1 MFKNWFST
9 PIDDNKVVVDKEE
22 LVNIRGQLAAISLS
36 QAIIEFDLKGN
47 ILFANEN
54 FLNTL
59 GYRLEEIQGK
69 HHGIFVDPQ
78 YRTSEDYKH
87 FWDTIG
93 KGEFKTGEFCR
104 YTKEGKPI
112 WIEASYNPI
121 FDDNGKPYKVVKYA
135 TDITDKKNQNA
146 DYESQLAAISA
157 SQAVIAFKLDG
168 TILDANKNFL
178 DTLGY
183 SINEIRGQHHSL
195 FVDSHYRKSDEYKKF
210 WQDLSQGK
218 HFVGRF
224 PRMHKNGSVVWIQAN
239 YSPIRDS
246 SGKPYKVVKFATDIT
261 NEVLAEQ
268 QLQETIK
275 EVNSAI
281 EAASGKDL
289 RKRIPTEGKF
299 EGTLAISQG
308 VNSLFDT
315 MTQIIVQIRQASE
328 TVHVSAREISTG
340 NSDLSVRTEQQAAS
354 LEETSSTMEEM
365 TSTVSQNAK
374 NAKRANELTSN
385 AVSIA
390 TKGGELIEQVVNT
403 MSSINNSSQ
412 KISDIIGMI
421 DGIAFQTNILALNA
435 AVEAA
440 RAGEQ
445 GRGFA
450 VVASEVRSLAQRSAN
465 AAKEIK
471 DLISESA
478 HNIDSGNEL
487 VSESGETM
495 KNIVNAIK
503 QVNDIMT
510 EIADASS
517 EQSIALNEVSKTVSN
532 MDEMTQQNAALVEE
546 AAAASESLLA
556 QADQLAS
563 DVNEYQLND
572 NENDSHSHLK
582 KIANL

>member
-9 PIDDNKVVVDKEE
+9 PVDDSKVVIDKDE
-22 LVNIRGQLAAISLS
+22 LINLRGQLAAISRS

-54 FLNTL
+54 FLNVL
-59 GYRLEEIQGK
+59 GYTLEEIQGK
-69 HHGIFVDPQ
+69 HHSIFVDPQ
-78 YRTSEDYKH
+78 YYASEDYKI
-87 FWDTIG
+87 FWNNIG
-93 KGEFKTGEFCR
+93 KGEFQAGEFCR
-104 YTKEGKPI
+104 YSKEGKPV

-121 FDDNGKPYKVVKYA
+121 FDENGKPYKVVKYA
-135 TDITDKKNQNA
+135 TDITDKKNQTA

-195 FVDSHYRKSDEYKKF
+195 FVDSHYRKGDEYKKF

-224 PRMHKNGSVVWIQAN
+224 PRVHKNGSGIWIQAN
-239 YSPIRDS
+239 YSPILDS
-246 SGKPYKVVKFATDIT
+246 SGKPYKVVKFASDIT
-261 NEVLAEQ
+261 KEVLAEQ

-275 EVNSAI
+275 QVNSAI

-299 EGTLAISQG
+299 EGTLAISEG

-328 TVHVSAREISTG
+328 TVHVSAHEISTG

-374 NAKRANELTSN
+374 NAKNAKRANELTSN

-390 TKGGELIEQVVNT
+390 IKGGELIEQVVNT
-403 MSSINNSSQ
+403 MSSINHSSQ

-478 HNIDSGNEL
+478 HNINNGN
-487 VSESGETM
+487 
-495 KNIVNAIK
+495 
-503 QVNDIMT
+503 
-510 EIADASS
+510 
-517 EQSIALNEVSKTVSN
+517 
-532 MDEMTQQNAALVEE
+532 
-546 AAAASESLLA
+546 
-556 QADQLAS
+556 
-563 DVNEYQLND
+563 
-572 NENDSHSHLK
+572 
-582 KIANL
+582 